1 MKHTMQNQAGFS
13 LLGVLIAVMIIGI
26 VAAMAVPRLTSA
38 ITTANT
44 SKIKADLSTLDTAI
58 GVYEAEHGSEPS
70 QLTDL
75 AEYVPDVKSDKLK
88 PPTGKYWDVNGK
100 ANDIPAMYSL
110 STATPKRAVCG
121 NLTVGDFGVR
131 KAETA
136 STPASTGGQTE

>member
-88 PPTGKYWDVNGK
+88 PPTGKCWLADGNEHK
-100 ANDIPAMYSL
+100 LTEASQYSI
-110 STATPKRAVCG
+110 SDDKRATCDG
-121 NLTVGDFGVR
+121 LTVSDFGVR
-131 KAETA
+131 K
-136 STPASTGGQTE
+136 TEVKK